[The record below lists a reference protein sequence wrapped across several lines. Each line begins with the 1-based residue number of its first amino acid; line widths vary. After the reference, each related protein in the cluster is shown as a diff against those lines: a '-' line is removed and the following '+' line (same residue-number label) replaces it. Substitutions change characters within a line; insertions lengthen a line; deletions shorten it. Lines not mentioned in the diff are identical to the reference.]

1 MKIEDV
7 FGIIPSWIV
16 ANNQTGEANSGAL
29 VIENFNAELDE
40 MQLSPRFLARLL
52 PGRDCNVNWDG
63 KSTLRC
69 HMVLVNL
76 QRSAIGNGD

>member
-16 ANNQTGEANSGAL
+16 SNNQTGEANSGAS
-29 VIENFNAELDE
+29 VIKNFNAELDE
-40 MQLSPRFLARLL
+40 MQLSPRFLAKLL

-63 KSTLRC
+63 KA
-69 HMVLVNL
+69 H
-76 QRSAIGNGD
+76 